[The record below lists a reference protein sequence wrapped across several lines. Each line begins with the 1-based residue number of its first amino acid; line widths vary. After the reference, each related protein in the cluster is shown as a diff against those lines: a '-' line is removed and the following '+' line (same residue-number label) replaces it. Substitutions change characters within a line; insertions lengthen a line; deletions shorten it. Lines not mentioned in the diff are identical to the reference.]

1 MRITPILKD
10 TASKLRTE
18 LSLSVRLWLIRLVN
32 RIHARVVAKLAD
44 NTGVWLWGP
53 EEYTGVL
60 DEGHQVVGG
69 FTDPEKHKE
78 RLRMAKDQLP
88 GLTAAAGPRDGD
100 PRDHP
105 LPPAV
110 FPDSPLSA

>member
-1 MRITPILKD
+1 VAGPGTGRG
-10 TASKLRTE
+10 RTQPG
-18 LSLSVRLWLIRLVN
+18 LPQALGHGL
-32 RIHARVVAKLAD
+32 ARPR
-44 NTGVWLWGP
+44 P

-78 RLRMAKDQLP
+78 RLSMAKDQLP

>member
-1 MRITPILKD
+1 
-10 TASKLRTE
+10 
-18 LSLSVRLWLIRLVN
+18 
-32 RIHARVVAKLAD
+32 
-44 NTGVWLWGP
+44 
-53 EEYTGVL
+53 
-60 DEGHQVVGG
+60 
-69 FTDPEKHKE
+69 
-78 RLRMAKDQLP
+78 MAKDQLP